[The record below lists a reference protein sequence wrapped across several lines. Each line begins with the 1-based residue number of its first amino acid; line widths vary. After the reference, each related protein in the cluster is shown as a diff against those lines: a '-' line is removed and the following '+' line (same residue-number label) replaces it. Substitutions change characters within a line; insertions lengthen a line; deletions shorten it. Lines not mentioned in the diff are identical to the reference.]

1 MIRFVKMLC
10 LLVVGSLPFVV
21 ISGVGVGLSGCS
33 GGGDG
38 GGTGGGSGKR
48 DGGTGGG
55 TGGTTFTTYDLDP
68 AAREDTYYAM
78 AVDPGTE
85 RVGVVYFTP
94 AGVIDGGG
102 FIPSGGADGGF
113 IKAPP
118 GSVEMNY
125 DLKYVEWKNG
135 VASAPER
142 LRSMQRLIGVSLA
155 FDPKTHEPVTAFLGG
170 DPAFIE
176 GKSIYWYQN
185 DTAVMRKTGG
195 TWRETDIATI
205 SGSPPCSPIDQ
216 GFLEGLY
223 STVIFDSTG
232 KMYVAFRDGHNGEF
246 PQQDWAAS
254 DVEVMEGA
262 SETSLTRRCLTGDHK
277 QAYGGRIQL
286 AIGAG
291 DQPAI
296 IYDQA
301 FGGAETTGQNVLF
314 QQRKTDGSW
323 TSSGVGG
330 FALLTISN
338 TMSGASIAYDA
349 TEGYGIAVTDKM
361 TSQLSYI
368 KSADGAAGHWSAVD
382 PAFGTGT
389 GGWYPSLAM
398 DPMYH
403 EPAIAFYVCSPR
415 NGTPDTS
422 CLQSDDELR
431 ITQRIGTPGTW
442 REVTVDA
449 SGGWSPKLAFFA
461 SGKRV
466 VAYRTPAALD
476 STAHV
481 NPTAGIIRLAVE
493 Q

>member
-1 MIRFVKMLC
+1 
-10 LLVVGSLPFVV
+10 
-21 ISGVGVGLSGCS
+21 
-33 GGGDG
+33 
-38 GGTGGGSGKR
+38 
-48 DGGTGGG
+48 
-55 TGGTTFTTYDLDP
+55 
-68 AAREDTYYAM
+68 
-78 AVDPGTE
+78 
-85 RVGVVYFTP
+85 
-94 AGVIDGGG
+94 
-102 FIPSGGADGGF
+102 
-113 IKAPP
+113 
-118 GSVEMNY
+118 
-125 DLKYVEWKNG
+125 
-135 VASAPER
+135 
-142 LRSMQRLIGVSLA
+142 
-155 FDPKTHEPVTAFLGG
+155 
-170 DPAFIE
+170 
-176 GKSIYWYQN
+176 
-185 DTAVMRKTGG
+185 
-195 TWRETDIATI
+195 
-205 SGSPPCSPIDQ
+205 
-216 GFLEGLY
+216 
-223 STVIFDSTG
+223 
-232 KMYVAFRDGHNGEF
+232 
-246 PQQDWAAS
+246 
-254 DVEVMEGA
+254 MEGA